1 MNNKKNLS
9 SNAGS
14 NGSTTPNKEF
24 INPFEGI
31 SCMDWTNRQI
41 IQMVDDA
48 WQRTIDAHTDTD
60 LFDVYKR
67 PKDPEEDF
75 VRAYL
80 AGLDEWRDEQ
90 AAYAEE
96 AMQQDAFE
104 ERFNDPVV
112 VYFYEEVL
120 DELRSLEEAR
130 DHLIE
135 EFNRHEEMYKERASG
150 IEFDCWL
157 LATLEI

>member
-1 MNNKKNLS
+1 MSKKKNLS

-14 NGSTTPNKEF
+14 NESTTPNKEF

-31 SCMDWTNRQI
+31 SCMDWVNR
-41 IQMVDDA
+41 QMVDDA
-48 WQRTIDAHTDTD
+48 WQRTIDVYIDTD

-67 PKDPEEDF
+67 PEDPEEDF

-104 ERFNDPVV
+104 EQFNDPVV
-112 VYFYEEVL
+112 VYFYEVVL
-120 DELRSLEEAR
+120 DELRSLE
-130 DHLIE
+130 
-135 EFNRHEEMYKERASG
+135 
-150 IEFDCWL
+150 
-157 LATLEI
+157 

>member
-14 NGSTTPNKEF
+14 KESTTPNKKFVNSLEWTSF
-24 INPFEGI
+24 K
-31 SCMDWTNRQI
+31 DWVNRQI
-41 IQMVDDA
+41 VDDA
-48 WQRTIDAHTDTD
+48 WQRTIDVYTDTD

-90 AAYAEE
+90 ASYAEE

-104 ERFNDPVV
+104 EQFNDPVV

-120 DELRSLEEAR
+120 DELRSLEEAKN
-130 DHLIE
+130 HMIE
-135 EFNRHEEMYKERASG
+135 DFNHREEMYKERASG
-150 IEFDCWL
+150 IEFDYWVR
-157 LATLEI
+157 INF